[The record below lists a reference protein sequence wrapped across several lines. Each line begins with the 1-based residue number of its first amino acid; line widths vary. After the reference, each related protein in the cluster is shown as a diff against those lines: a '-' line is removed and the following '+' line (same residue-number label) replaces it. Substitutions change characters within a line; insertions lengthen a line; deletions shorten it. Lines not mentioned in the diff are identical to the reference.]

1 MAYIYFDHNA
11 TTPLDPAVLEAMM
24 PFLREAHGNA
34 SSFHSPGRKARAA
47 VDIARKQVASLIGA
61 QPAEIVFTSGG
72 TEADNHALRGVIARV
87 KAGAG
92 QPPHIVTSAIE
103 HPAVLNTAQM
113 LEQQGCAVSYLPV
126 DEYGRVRLEDARSAI
141 NDATALVSVML
152 ANNEVGTIQPV
163 AAIAAIARERKA
175 IMHTDAVQGLGR
187 IPVDVDALGV
197 DLLSISAHKV
207 YGPKGIGALYI
218 RRGTRIAPLIY
229 GGHQERRR
237 RGGTENVPAIVGFGR
252 ACELAGE
259 LLAES
264 AAREARLRDR
274 LEQGI
279 RERIEHVR
287 INGHPSERLPN
298 TLNVGFTFVEGE
310 SLLMNLDIEGAAV
323 STGSAC
329 SSGDLQPSHVLLAM
343 GFEAEA
349 AHGTLRFSLGRRTTE
364 EEIATVLDVLVRVV
378 ARVRA
383 MSPMYQDFIKGR
395 RPAAASKA

>member
-24 PFLREAHGNA
+24 PFLHEAHGNA
-34 SSFHSPGRKARAA
+34 SSFHSPGREAREA
-47 VDIARKQVASLIGA
+47 VDLARKQVASLIGA

-92 QPPHIVTSAIE
+92 QPPHLVTSAIE

-126 DEYGRVRLEDARSAI
+126 DEYGRVRPEDARSAI

-310 SLLMNLDIEGAAV
+310 SLLMNLDIERVAV

-383 MSPMYQDFIKGR
+383 MSPMYRDFIKGR